1 MATFFTDY
9 SQPQTQTSL
18 SDMINTARG
27 AQAYQQ
33 SQQMN
38 PLAVQ
43 RATADT
49 QTAQQGAATGA
60 MELQKAQQA
69 NQERLKMM
77 EFMKIPENYQTN
89 GRVDIDKLNK
99 SIPSIA
105 PMTGHAYIENM
116 TKLGQAQSTAE
127 SASTKLT
134 TDQRQLFGP
143 ALIGLSNAK
152 VADPKIYDS
161 MLDHITEQYPGNKH
175 VSDLAQSYKKML
187 KMASP
192 SGAANPA
199 LPQLAG
205 MAGTSLLSGEQVQAA
220 TAPKA
225 TLTDVGG
232 QPTTSII
239 QPSVFGSQPTITV
252 GTPGGMQPTLSPIT
266 GADMGTAFNPSA
278 AEPLAHPVR
287 NANQPYRADPSEAI
301 DTAAGAKLRQD
312 LLGHLNNTAEIN
324 RNLGETFSAITKLTP
339 DAWYRSGVAGSVVR
353 NLSNLVGSSD
363 YQQLSK
369 DLANV
374 QLSQLAAQGG
384 SMQTDAAK
392 SLQGKANGSETY
404 NPDVLLNIVK
414 RTAAKQTELQLQA
427 PAAQLAS
434 QRFGD
439 NNAAKFQKEWSKNA
453 DSKVFEA
460 MNINDAIQNPAE
472 KKKAIDELLGRDPK
486 ARALFLKKYDNI
498 NKLIQTGSL

>member
-43 RATADT
+43 RATAET
-49 QTAQQGAATGA
+49 QSAQQGAATGA
-60 MELQKAQQA
+60 IELQKAQQA
-69 NQERLKMM
+69 NVERQKMM

-105 PMTGHAYIENM
+105 PMTGHAYIENI
-116 TKLGQAQSTAE
+116 TKLGNAQSTAE
-127 SASTKLT
+127 SASLNLT
-134 TDQRQLFGP
+134 TQERQLFGSVLG
-143 ALIGLSNAK
+143 ALSHSN
-152 VADPKIYDS
+152 VTSADIYKS
-161 MLDHITEQYPGNKH
+161 SINHVKSQYPDNKH
-175 VSDLAQSYKKML
+175 MAAIAKSYTDMIDLLPQNENSQK
-187 KMASP
+187 
-192 SGAANPA
+192 A
-199 LPQLAG
+199 LPRLAG
-205 MAGTSLLSGEQVQAA
+205 MAAASLLTPEQAQAA
-220 TAPKA
+220 FAPKA

-232 QPTTSII
+232 QPTTSIT
-239 QPSVFGSQPTITV
+239 QPSVAGAPPTITV
-252 GTPGGMQPTLSPIT
+252 GTPAGVQPTLPPIT
-266 GADMGTAFNPSA
+266 GASMGAAFNPSA

-392 SLQGKANGSETY
+392 SLQARASGSETY

-427 PAAQLAS
+427 PAAQLAA